1 MAVLFY
7 ILTSNVQ
14 WFQFLT
20 FSPTLYFL
28 NKSTQ
33 FFFLKIYLFIAAL
46 AFIAVCGLSP
56 VAEGGG
62 SSVVARHGL

>member
-1 MAVLFY
+1 MY
-7 ILTSNVQ
+7 SGSS
-14 WFQFLT
+14 
-20 FSPTLYFL
+20 FSQSHQHFL

-33 FFFLKIYLFIAAL
+33 FFSLKIYLFIAAL
-46 AFIAVCGLSP
+46 AFIAACGLSP